1 MSAYILPPHNITSIE
16 QRKADILAEFST
28 RIAQWYVDV
37 KSEFEIDG
45 LGECRFF
52 EGDDKLPCGTSTY
65 EFVVVYFENGIKY
78 VAAQTVCDEYLIE
91 NKIDWLFN
99 IWMEGGMPTK
109 VYKGEFLTK
118 EDIMR
123 LYA

>member
-1 MSAYILPPHNITSIE
+1 MSPYIAAPHNITSIE
-16 QRKADILAEFST
+16 QHKAEILSKFST
-28 RIAQWYVDV
+28 QITQWYADV
-37 KSEFEIDG
+37 KEDFGVVG

-52 EGDDKLPCGTSTY
+52 EGEDKLPCGTSTY
-65 EFVVVYFENGIKY
+65 EFVVVYIEQSVKY
-78 VAAQTVCDEYLIE
+78 VSAFTVCDEYLLE

-109 VYKGEFLTK
+109 VFGGDRLSK
-118 EDIMR
+118 EDIMG

>member
-1 MSAYILPPHNITSIE
+1 MSPYITAPHNITSIE
-16 QRKADILAEFST
+16 QHKADILSEFST
-28 RIAQWYVDV
+28 RITQWYVDI

-65 EFVVVYFENGIKY
+65 EFVVVYIENGIKY
-78 VAAQTVCDEYLIE
+78 VAAQTVCDEYLME

-109 VYKGEFLTK
+109 VFKGVFLTK